1 MGKIEQYL
9 QEGAK
14 RGASD
19 VHLAAGYPVMYRIDG
34 ELISATE
41 EKLSEEEM
49 KMLLQELLT
58 DGQMGELRRQG
69 RWDKACS
76 ISGTFRV
83 RLHVFCQRGGYAITL
98 RMLSTEV
105 PDIKALGIPASVVK
119 LTDRKS
125 GLILVTGSAGC
136 GRTTTLAALIQR
148 LSYTYPRNILT
159 LEYLSEYLY
168 SSGKSLILQRE
179 IGKDCAT
186 CADGLRAALF
196 EDVDVILVGKLQ
208 DAETI
213 ELAVAAAELGHLVL
227 AEIDGGSVCGAVEHM
242 VGIFPE
248 YMQRR
253 IRLRLSEALAGIACQ
268 QMIPKEGG
276 GRAAAFEVML
286 TEPAIR
292 NLIREEKYFQIPSVM
307 QSKREAGMQT
317 MDEAIYDLYMKS
329 LITTEN
335 AVAYAK
341 DTLMMERKVKL
352 F

>member
-1 MGKIEQYL
+1 MGTIEHYL

-34 ELISATE
+34 ELLAAAE

-49 KMLLQELLT
+49 ETLLQELLT
-58 DGQMGELRRQG
+58 DGQMEELRRQG

-76 ISGTFRV
+76 VSEAFRV
-83 RLHVFCQRGGYAITL
+83 RIHVFRQRGSYAVTF
-98 RMLSTEV
+98 RMLSLEI
-105 PDIKALGIPASVVK
+105 PDVKTLGIPASVTK
-119 LTDRKS
+119 LTGRKS
-125 GLILVTGSAGC
+125 GLILAAGKAGSGK
-136 GRTTTLAALIQR
+136 TTTLAALIQQ
-148 LSYTYPRNILT
+148 LSAANVRNILT
-159 LEYLSEYLY
+159 LEYLTEYLY
-168 SSGKSLILQRE
+168 SSGKSIILQRE
-179 IGKDCAT
+179 IGKDCET
-186 CADGLRAALF
+186 YADGLRAALY

-213 ELAVAAAELGHLVL
+213 ELAVAAAELGHLVF
-227 AEIDGGSVCGAVEHM
+227 AEIDAGSACGAVEHM
-242 VGIFPE
+242 VGRFPE

-253 IRLRLSEALAGIACQ
+253 IRFRLSEVLAGITCQ
-268 QMIPKEGG
+268 QMLPREGG
-276 GRAAAFEVML
+276 GRVAAFEVL
-286 TEPAIR
+286 LAEPAIR
-292 NLIREEKYFQIPSVM
+292 NLIHEEKYFQIPSVM